1 LPAKGT
7 RVLFFQITLQNV
19 TDDKASSGG
28 IRETIP
34 MKHFSNPFRVST
46 VIASGRK
53 RSGFT
58 LIELLVVIA
67 IIAILAALLLPALA
81 NAKQKAWRVS
91 CASNLRQIGIG
102 LNVYAGDSND
112 ILPPSG
118 WVQGGNPWETYE
130 ACRFN
135 GIGKDVATGGIT
147 QGPYGLG
154 LLFFTKAV
162 PNGQTFYCPALLSGE
177 YSYGTYNESGW
188 SWPAIPADYAYGP
201 NAYVRCS
208 YNYYPQSKTTEV
220 VNSGYGTF
228 TLPALTY
235 QKMTFTSP
243 NPSDPAEAAITVP
256 TPLKISSIDPTR
268 SMSLDTL
275 QTFNSMNHKTGSQPA
290 GVNVLF
296 GDSHV
301 KFVPVKSNNQK
312 GSGLPF
318 DPNLWDP
325 NSGGGK
331 GPGEDPD
338 AFRIIVNGFQP

>member
-1 LPAKGT
+1 MNYFSHSS
-7 RVLFFQITLQNV
+7 R
-19 TDDKASSGG
+19 ASSA
-28 IRETIP
+28 
-34 MKHFSNPFRVST
+34 F
-46 VIASGRK
+46 ASRK
-53 RSGFT
+53 QPGFT

-91 CASNLRQIGIG
+91 CASNLRQAGLG
-102 LNVYAGDSND
+102 LNVYAGDNND

-118 WVQGGNPWETYE
+118 WVQNGNPWETYE
-130 ACRFN
+130 ACRY
-135 GIGKDVATGGIT
+135 GGLGQDVATGGMK
-147 QGPYGLG
+147 QGPYGFG

-162 PNGQTFYCPALLSGE
+162 PNPQAFYCPALLSGE
-177 YSYGTYNESGW
+177 YTYGTYNESGW
-188 SWPAIPADYAYGP
+188 PWPAIPADYTYGNP
-201 NAYVRCS
+201 YVRCS
-208 YNYYPQSKTTEV
+208 YNYYPESKTTETV
-220 VNSGYGTF
+220 GTAYGTF

-235 QKMTFTSP
+235 QKMTFSSP
-243 NPSDPAEAAITVP
+243 NPSDPAESALTVP
-256 TPLKISSIDPTR
+256 TPLKISAIDPAK

-275 QTFNSMNHKTGSQPA
+275 QTFNGMNHKTGSKPA

-301 KFVPVKSNNQK
+301 KFAPVRGNNQK

-331 GPGEDPD
+331 GPGEDPA
-338 AFRIIVNGFQP
+338 AFRIIVSGFQP